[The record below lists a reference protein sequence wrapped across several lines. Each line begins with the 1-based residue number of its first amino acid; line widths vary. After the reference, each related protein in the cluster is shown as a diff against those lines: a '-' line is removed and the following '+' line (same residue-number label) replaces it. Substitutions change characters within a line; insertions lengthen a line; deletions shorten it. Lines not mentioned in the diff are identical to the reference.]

1 MRHLFKPK
9 KLIEVIVMNLTCSA
23 GAKHI
28 DECTYRYD
36 KDYTRC
42 TNDVTLLNVGG
53 DKITVSNH
61 GSFLALACAPRAG
74 MF

>member
-1 MRHLFKPK
+1 
-9 KLIEVIVMNLTCSA
+9 MNLTCSA
-23 GAKHI
+23 GAQQI

-42 TNDVTLLNVGG
+42 TNDVTLLDKAGG
-53 DKITVSNH
+53 KVIKSH
-61 GSFLALACAPRAG
+61 ASFLALACTPRAG